1 MKQGRVQEAISE
13 YVKASE
19 ALEAHMGRTWNW
31 DAGQLHA
38 AQTVYGKLIAA
49 YLATGDRTK
58 VRAVLDK
65 LEKVPAPPST
75 LAGGGAD
82 GGLPARASS
91 SLPGKLIVSVTKRT
105 LDHVGNG
112 SINMEAL
119 RKAATIEE
127 TPTGGGR

>member
-38 AQTVYGKLIAA
+38 AQTVYGKLIAS

-65 LEKVPAPPST
+65 LEKVPAPPTPGGS
-75 LAGGGAD
+75 GGGP
-82 GGLPARASS
+82 PARASS

-112 SINMEAL
+112 SINIEAF